1 MAKYPYEEMNTEN
14 LILRDHLAIDRTE
27 MSNENTLLAYIRTSL
42 TILIAG
48 ASLLKFFDIFA
59 LTVIGWMFIG
69 VGIGVMIFGI
79 YRFKTT
85 EDDMNKIRPY

>member
-1 MAKYPYEEMNTEN
+1 MAKHPYEEMNTEN